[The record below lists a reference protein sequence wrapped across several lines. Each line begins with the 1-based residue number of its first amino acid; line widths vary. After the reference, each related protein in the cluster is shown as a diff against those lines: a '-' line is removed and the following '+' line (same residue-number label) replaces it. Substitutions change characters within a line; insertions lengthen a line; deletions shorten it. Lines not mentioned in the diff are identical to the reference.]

1 MVYRS
6 KKDLW
11 LVCLVWGGVSLPLL
25 VGLYNVLA
33 PGGNLQLGWEL
44 VRVGVITAA
53 TVLILTYPLD
63 YEITATHLVA
73 RSGVMRWRVPLDSIE
88 EVRPSRSPA
97 SAPAWSLD
105 RVAVEYLKGGSTR
118 TLHISPSDKHGFM
131 RELADSVPGL
141 ELRGDTVARAR

>member
-1 MVYRS
+1 M
-6 KKDLW
+6 
-11 LVCLVWGGVSLPLL
+11 VWGGVSLPLL